1 MSNSK
6 DARTANLLA
15 AAVTGLDDAM
25 LQAMGQATELD
36 RVAGA
41 ALIALL
47 DFTPAG
53 SLVTLSRVVGLTHS
67 GTVRLVDRLA
77 ALGYLERGAGPDAR
91 SRTVALTRS
100 GRVVARRARRAREAA
115 MSAALTDLNIE
126 QREDL
131 SGLCELLVG
140 GLTRRR
146 LDQRAA
152 GSEPP
157 AGALCRLCDF
167 GACGR
172 PQGTCPAANVVAGAR

>member
-1 MSNSK
+1 MGNSK
-6 DARTANLLA
+6 DGRAANLLA

-25 LQAMGQATELD
+25 QQAMGQATELD
-36 RVAGA
+36 RVAAA

-47 DFTPAG
+47 DLTPAG
-53 SLVTLSRVVGLTHS
+53 PLVMLSRVVGLTHS

-77 ALGYLERGAGPDAR
+77 ALGYVDRGAGPDAR

-100 GRVVARRARRAREAA
+100 GRVVARRARRARERA
-115 MSAALTDLNIE
+115 MVAALADLDIE
-126 QREDL
+126 QREGL
-131 SGLCELLVG
+131 SGLCELLVS

-152 GSEPP
+152 GSEPT

-172 PQGTCPAANVVAGAR
+172 SRGTCPAANVAGPAE